1 MPENAD
7 NSSLLKRYLAL
18 KTLRENVFLNHPTA
32 YNFLDVA
39 EDLPGG
45 SRAVAPFLADVLPSA
60 VLLNKSPE
68 ALKSELVTARSRVE
82 QLEKN
87 KAALKSQVLQ
97 NALSMG
103 LGGIPAGAT
112 LSGLF
117 SLLGKKPSLSRVG
130 KNISKLKNS
139 SRYRKA
145 LGSRMAHDAAKGGT
159 MAAISGASI
168 PLVAANA
175 KFSKDD
181 LDQASALIQKYPIS
195 SSLPA
200 GELIGAMNMGEKEVS
215 PLRNTA
221 LGLTAG
227 AVMGA
232 AGTFIPPA
240 LDTPTEIIRAV
251 KSKKSPVTPIKN
263 LFARAARKGLLR
275 NTALLSGLGGL
286 AGYTLSRNKTHYD
299 DSTKATT

>member
-1 MPENAD
+1 MPEEAD

-45 SRAVAPFLADVLPSA
+45 SRAISPFLSDLLPSA

-68 ALKSELVTARSRVE
+68 NLKEAIKASRVKVE

-87 KAALKSQVLQ
+87 KAALKTQILQ
-97 NALSMG
+97 NSIGMG
-103 LGGIPAGAT
+103 LGGLPAGAA

-117 SLLGKKPSLSRVG
+117 SLLGKKPSFYSVG
-130 KNISKLKNS
+130 KNLGKLKGS
-139 SRYRKA
+139 ARYRKA
-145 LGSRMAHDAAKGGT
+145 LVSRMTGDAAKGGV
-159 MAAISGASI
+159 MGALSGAAT
-168 PLVAANA
+168 PLVAARAN
-175 KFSKDD
+175 FSRDD
-181 LDQASALIQKYPIS
+181 LDRASALLEKYPIA

-215 PLRNTA
+215 PTRNV
-221 LGLTAG
+221 LTGATTGAAMG
-227 AVMGA
+227 AV
-232 AGTFIPPA
+232 GTFIPPA
-240 LDTPTEIIRAV
+240 LDTPGEILKVLKAENPSI
-251 KSKKSPVTPIKN
+251 SPVKN
-263 LFARAARKGLLR
+263 LFSRAAQKGLLR

-286 AGYTLSRNKTHYD
+286 AGYTLSRNSTHSNDSAKT
-299 DSTKATT
+299 TT